1 MFQTLFI
8 NFFVNFFILQFLD
21 ILQLLLSDPIE
32 PEVSDPN
39 EPEVARFVESHKG
52 NPMLLDKDG
61 FIFISNQK
69 RKNTIAWV
77 CRDNKAEK
85 CPARATTKGL
95 YVTSW
100 RYEHNHINRPFYEKR
115 KKKYNNILE
124 CHLCERKFK
133 RNDHL
138 ATHLKNIHGYS
149 KD

>member
-1 MFQTLFI
+1 MTLFARY
-8 NFFVNFFILQFLD
+8 FVYFFILQVLDFLQ
-21 ILQLLLSDPIE
+21 ILLSDPIE

-61 FIFISNQK
+61 YIFIANQK

-77 CRDNKAEK
+77 CRDSKTER
-85 CPARATTKGL
+85 CPARATTSGL
-95 YVTSW
+95 HVKSW
-100 RYEHNHINRPFYEKR
+100 RYEHNHTKRPFYEQR

-124 CHLCERKFK
+124 CHLCDRKFK